1 MTSLAQDLLPT
12 EFTMPS
18 DKQRLFM
25 RFFSGAFVD
34 LIVLGLFADF
44 SGKVYVSSFTVL
56 ILAAILLQI
65 LLKLTV
71 LAEHKILHRFE
82 NSGKAMRILVAW
94 TILIGSK
101 FLILGALSL
110 AFGENMHFI
119 GWYHGVIWLITVA
132 IIMLVAE
139 ELVARFYRTLG

>member
-1 MTSLAQDLLPT
+1 MASLAHDLLPS

-18 DKQRLFM
+18 DKQRLFT
-25 RFFSGAFVD
+25 RFFSGSFVD

-44 SGKVYVSSFTVL
+44 SGRVYVDSFTTL

-65 LLKLTV
+65 LLKITV
-71 LAEHKILHRFE
+71 LAEH
-82 NSGKAMRILVAW
+82 RILGRLKDRGKFAKIAVAW
-94 TILIGSK
+94 IILIGSK

-110 AFGENMHFI
+110 TFGENVHFI
-119 GWYHGVIWLITVA
+119 GFYHGVIWLIVVA
-132 IIMLVAE
+132 ITMLVVE